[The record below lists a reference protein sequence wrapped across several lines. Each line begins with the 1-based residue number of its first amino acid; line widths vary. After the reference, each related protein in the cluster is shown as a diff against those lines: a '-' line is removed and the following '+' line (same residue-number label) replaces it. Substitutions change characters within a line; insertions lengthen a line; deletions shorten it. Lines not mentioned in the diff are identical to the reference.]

1 MSNAIN
7 PNQKPY
13 QYGLGNS
20 TVSNQQTNVA
30 SVNSN
35 SQQPKVSLQS
45 SPVQDTFVKAARPS
59 FGANTN
65 NVANDLTSDELNALS
80 NWQRML
86 NQGGKIEKS
95 DIKKFKALA
104 LEVGLCDKDGNIVN
118 NIGLNDPAYKA
129 RINEAKEKL
138 EKIKNEKQSLLD
150 NISENIGNPVD
161 LTKKGF
167 DADALNKAIP
177 DNYKELIGLNEDG
190 EVTAISGGFKTALDK
205 VKTDKKAAMA
215 DLRNNIPE
223 NIKIKASVESGHVNI
238 FDNIEEFNKY
248 LGAKIF
254 NGNDKTPIT
263 MKNLF
268 EARDICKADR
278 KAMNEAMLDPKSFYE
293 KTKIKVDD
301 GENLTFKRAKQ
312 LLVEKWKKTDKS
324 LKNFDTE
331 ASGFDSRLMNLNEV
345 KYNELNNKLKDV
357 KVVSIDTD
365 AIKTFKDYDIT
376 GQEVKVSDLIKGR
389 SFVKDSIIA
398 IDDANFTLDKKVKF
412 ENNPVLKS
420 LKKGE
425 ETNLYSIL
433 GKYDDLANNISE
445 IRSNVQVNS
454 FKNGQALPQEV
465 TAFKEDLEKLGLTF
479 KKDLDDEGRLV
490 IKTVR
495 HRTPVSY
502 NKVASD
508 LKSQIKNADNDLS
521 RVNKIEK
528 GLQVDKAVTNFAQL
542 KGAEGSESANL
553 LKDLGIKDSKSKPV
567 ASGIL
572 AKINERLNG
581 ATPAATTVAS
591 TPTQQI
597 SVNVPKDAIKLEVN
611 SNTVTKQAEQLIDQ
625 ANDGVQPSGWK
636 AALSKYGPTAGIVV
650 LAAAAAG
657 IVTSMLIKNK
667 QNNEEAQARTD
678 FQA

>member
-65 NVANDLTSDELNALS
+65 NVANNLTSEQIEKLEGWRDTLAASEE
-80 NWQRML
+80 
-86 NQGGKIEKS
+86 IEKS
-95 DIKKFKALA
+95 DIEKFKPLA
-104 LEVGLCDKDGNIVN
+104 IKVGLYKKGEVVN
-118 NIGLNDPAYKA
+118 TIGLNDPAYKA

-161 LTKKGF
+161 LTKKGY

-190 EVTAISGGFKTALDK
+190 EITAISGGFKTALDK

-215 DLRNNIPE
+215 DLKNNIPE

-248 LGAKIF
+248 LGAEIF
-254 NGNDKTPIT
+254 NGNAKTPIT

-278 KAMNEAMLDPKSFYE
+278 KAMNEAMLDPKDF
-293 KTKIKVDD
+293 KNATGIKVDD

-331 ASGFDSRLMNLNEV
+331 ASGFDSRLMNLNEG
-345 KYNELNNKLKDV
+345 KYKDLNNKLKDV

-454 FKNGQALPQEV
+454 FKNGQALPKEV

-542 KGAEGSESANL
+542 KGNADSESAKL
-553 LKDLGIKDSKSKPV
+553 LKSLGITDSKSKPV
-567 ASGIL
+567 AEGPL
-572 AKINERLNG
+572 AKINELLNG
-581 ATPAATTVAS
+581 ATPATTTVAS

-625 ANDGVQPSGWK
+625 ANDGVKPSGWK